1 MFLAIEHEL
10 DKQRIKH
17 VKYSKL
23 FNANN
28 FFRNNMETVDRI
40 YTRNHTRDKQ
50 IIPNSGETMLVAL
63 DFDIMAISS

>member
-1 MFLAIEHEL
+1 MFLAIDHEL

-17 VKYSKL
+17 AKYSKL

-28 FFRNNMETVDRI
+28 FFRNNMETVDR
-40 YTRNHTRDKQ
+40 TRKQTRDKQ

-63 DFDIMAISS
+63 VFDNMAILS